1 MTYSPFFQDPPQL
14 GHPYLDDPL
23 LPTLLQRLMGDD
35 YAEAHDDLADFGER
49 CRADVL
55 DMAEDAHANEPE
67 LVHFDPWGNR
77 VDEIV
82 MAQGWVDLEA
92 VSAEEGLI
100 ALGYDRPVGARSRLW
115 QFAKLYLFSPS
126 SGMVSCPLA
135 MTDGAARLLE
145 QKQGDHPV
153 LAAAYQALTSRDP
166 QTFWTSGQWMTER
179 AGGSDVGRSNTL
191 ARQVDGS
198 WYALSGCKWFT
209 SATTSP
215 MTMTLARVDEDGET
229 VSGSRG
235 LSLFFLETR
244 TADGALNGI
253 SIRRLKDKLGTKSL
267 PTAELELE
275 GTKALLVGE
284 IGRGVPGI
292 STLINVTR
300 VHNAISSVSGFRR
313 GLMLA
318 RDYARRRTAFGKTLA
333 EHPLHLETL
342 ARLEVECRAGLHLTL
357 RCVELLGK
365 EDCGEASEAERATL
379 RLLTPLAKLYTAKQ
393 SVAGISEILECFGG
407 AGYVEDTGLP
417 RMLRDAQVL
426 PIWEG
431 TTNVLSL
438 DALRAIRREN
448 ALEPTLAEV
457 TARLDAVTAPELQGS
472 VARVRSAMASVG
484 AAMAGLTEAGGA
496 AVEASARDFAY
507 SLARICTASLMLE
520 HAQWG
525 SSRGDRAALAAALR
539 WCAQDLA
546 PVQVLTRDHQAD
558 SALLGI
564 GVGY

>member
-1 MTYSPFFQDPPQL
+1 MSFSPFFQDPPQL
-14 GHPYLDDPL
+14 AHPYLDDPL
-23 LPTLLQRLMGDD
+23 LPTLLARLMGDD
-35 YAEAHDDLADFGER
+35 YGEAHDDLADFGER
-49 CRADVL
+49 CRSDVL
-55 DMAEDAHANEPE
+55 AMSDDANAVEPE
-67 LVHFDPWGNR
+67 LVHFDSWGNR

-82 MAQGWVDLEA
+82 LAQGWHDLED

-145 QKQGDHPV
+145 KRQGDDPI
-153 LAAAYQALTSRDP
+153 LEAAYEALTSRDP

-179 AGGSDVGRSNTL
+179 AGGSDVGQSRTL
-191 ARQVDGS
+191 ARQVDGD

-215 MTMTLARVDEDGET
+215 MAMTLARVEEDGDT
-229 VSGSRG
+229 VDGSRG
-235 LSLFFLETR
+235 LSLFYLETR
-244 TADGALNGI
+244 NTDGRLNGI
-253 SIRRLKDKLGTKSL
+253 TIRRLKDKLGTKAL

-275 GTKALLVGE
+275 GTRALRVGDV
-284 IGRGVPGI
+284 GRGVPGI
-292 STLINVTR
+292 ATLINVTR
-300 VHNAISSVSGFRR
+300 LHNAISSVAGLRR

-318 RDYARRRTAFGKTLA
+318 RDYARRRKAFGKVLA
-333 EHPLHLETL
+333 EQPLHIETL
-342 ARLEVECRAGLHLTL
+342 ARLEVECRGALHLTL

-365 EDCGEASEAERATL
+365 EDTGEATDAESATL

-393 SVAGISEILECFGG
+393 AVAGASEILEAFGG

-417 RMLRDAQVL
+417 RLLRDAQVL

-438 DALRAIRREN
+438 DTLRAIRRED
-448 ALEPTLAEV
+448 ALTPTLAEV
-457 TARLDAVTAPELQGS
+457 HGRLAEVTAPELAGS
-472 VARVRSAMASVG
+472 VERVRAAMTSVAST
-484 AAMAGLTEAGGA
+484 MAGLAEAGPSA
-496 AVEASARDFAY
+496 IEASARDFAF
-507 SLARICTASLMLE
+507 SLARIYTGSLMLE

-525 SSRGDRAALAAALR
+525 TSRGDRAAMAAAVR

-546 PVQVLTRDHQAD
+546 PVQVLGADHQAD
-558 SALLGI
+558 SAAL
-564 GVGY
+564 VG